1 MTPTKVKMSTL
12 RLVYPPMSNL
22 EATWAPN
29 DPEWIAAL
37 KQSDFYMIGG
47 RAEANFVCNTVKP
60 NKKAPGISIVL
71 KMGKVKARVVLNF
84 AELPFVKGTLGKM
97 TLDIDI
103 GPKLIRIWEDV
114 ESGEPTNCIEWFT
127 SEKLLWDYWNGM
139 PGIYGLENYREFA
152 TYDLLYVGIAKK
164 TDTYERLINKG
175 HTARQDILSKEPQ
188 RYPGAR
194 VTDEIILFCYKV
206 EPLIVQMWSSL
217 DKVKAS
223 DLGSGYDQKAIVR
236 DAEKA
241 FINLLKPEY
250 NKEQFVNYPKG
261 TDGLYKS
268 GYTKYGYALGED
280 IIFNTTHSQ
289 IRGAWNADMQ
299 IAAND
304 ADLIFIEGDKVSLM
318 KPGANTP

>member
-1 MTPTKVKMSTL
+1 
-12 RLVYPPMSNL
+12 MSNL

-47 RAEANFVCNTVKP
+47 RAEANFVGFDVESFEKTK
-60 NKKAPGISIVL
+60 
-71 KMGKVKARVVLNF
+71 VLNF
-84 AELPFVKGTLGKM
+84 QLHMGEVRCDVHLNLPELPWVKEHPCVKW
-97 TLDIDI
+97 DIEL
-103 GPKLIRIWEDV
+103 GPKLIRIWEAVD
-114 ESGEPTNCIEWFT
+114 EGKKPTNCLEWFT

-139 PGIYGLENYREFA
+139 AGIYGLDNYRAFA

-164 TDTYERLINKG
+164 TDTYERLIKKA
-175 HTARQDILSKEPQ
+175 HDARQNILSKEPQ

-206 EPLIVQMWSSL
+206 EPLIVKMWSSL
-217 DKVKAS
+217 NQVKAS
-223 DLGSGYDQKAIVR
+223 DLGAEYDQKAIVR

-241 FINLLKPEY
+241 FVSLLKPKY
-250 NKEQFVNYPKG
+250 NIELFANYPKG
-261 TDGLYKS
+261 KDGLYNS
-268 GYTKYGYALGED
+268 DYTQYGYAVGED
-280 IIFNTTHSQ
+280 IIFNTAHGQ

-304 ADLIFIEGDKVSLM
+304 ADLIFIEGDKVTLV
-318 KPGANTP
+318 KPTVNSP